1 MRKILGAV
9 LICTASVFAAWDYFP
24 VIEYGK
30 GEAKIA
36 YEQSRQ
42 GKAGSGPE
50 LSDFKIRYSPMEKL
64 ELMSKLGYTLGAR
77 YQIISVISAGVDIGF
92 PIPDTAWS
100 FTPNAQFSIPLTEAL
115 ELGTNG
121 QVTIHTEDG
130 SGLDLSAGIEL
141 DLSVGKNTV
150 WLGCDLNRE
159 NLKDKDKGPEI
170 VPMLGYVAN
179 PGNLSL
185 GTNIG
190 MKFGKSAGHE
200 SFATFIGLDFAVKF

>member
-1 MRKILGAV
+1 MKKILGTI
-9 LICTASVFAAWDYFP
+9 LICAASVFAAWDYFP

-36 YEQSRQ
+36 FEHSRQ

-50 LSDFKIRYSPMEKL
+50 LSDFKIRYSPVEKL
-64 ELMSKLGYTLGAR
+64 ELMSKLGYTFGAR
-77 YQIISVISAGVDIGF
+77 YQIISVISVGVDIGI

-100 FTPNAQFSIPLTEAL
+100 FVPNAQFSIPLTEAL

-121 QVTIHTEDG
+121 QVTIHTEDNI
-130 SGLDLSAGIEL
+130 GLDLSAGIEL
-141 DLSVGKNTV
+141 DLTIGKSIM
-150 WLGCDLNRE
+150 WLGCDFNRE
-159 NLKDKDKGPEI
+159 NLDDKDKGTEI
-170 VPMLGYVAN
+170 VPMLGYTAN

-190 MKFGKSAGHE
+190 MKFGKAAGHE
-200 SFATFIGLDFAVKF
+200 NFATFIGVDFAVKF